1 MANNTGADHYPF
13 ARVSRVLFRIGKYLV
28 IFLVAWY
35 ILFNFIFHFLTIG
48 LKALANSTFLDTLIG
63 IINRPVGI
71 LTSKQIPSAYGAGDA
86 LANWVDDMKSL
97 DNISLV
103 IWCIV
108 IVAVLYIVTIVLRH
122 HNREQA
128 PFLNDMEAKWLKMK
142 MRFALGAGKETIY
155 DEDERRIRKV
165 EQAARR
171 RIRRM
176 KVYIHTK
183 KHQGQSVPT
192 KQYVVKIKVP
202 SNDEVDNV
210 LLRKIKKMPERLRK
224 QSKGIIF
231 GDREQTTDAKWYCY
245 NGATEAK
252 AKEAFFVKRE
262 RAKAEKQKQQVQE
275 ADHHETNVSHK
286 NGFEPTFPLDL
297 FVDRSQD
304 IEEAKQ
310 AAYDFAERM
319 KVKVSNYLTST
330 EKSATHQLTEVG
342 SSSVLYKYRVA
353 FSKNLTS
360 ERAAQSVEDGLSDA
374 LGVEGILV
382 SGGASMLTITLPL
395 KEGEEEDGTLKYNY
409 NIPIDV
415 KSMIEQVRFTEPTDM
430 ILGMTPD
437 NNVQHFPLAVAP
449 HLLICGSTGSGKSVN
464 VQQMLI
470 TMMIHNTPKY
480 LRFLIV
486 DPKRS
491 DFSYYKGLPFM
502 LADPITDMD
511 DAMDM
516 ITYATIIM
524 EERLHMFEQTNV
536 RNIKGYNKWAEQ
548 NNKEVLPYIVVV
560 IDEYAKLVQKHKD
573 VEEPIQELAQ
583 AARAA
588 GIHLIIGTQTP
599 RANII
604 TGAIR
609 DNIDTRVAMKVV
621 NSTASGI
628 ALDETGAEKLKKRG
642 DMLIKRDDKLVRAQ
656 GAFISDE
663 EITDIFN
670 YVRDKFEKPVYV
682 DFKKVV
688 ARAKGEEDDELA
700 ENGKSPNGMTISKNA
715 DRMQPRATTQIKEPT
730 PQKSVKGKIKVP
742 TKASSMKKLRE
753 RAKTRRE
760 NDNKS
765 LNGKQRKDNIN
776 DQQKKEKKKMDMDF
790 FLGRK

>member
-1 MANNTGADHYPF
+1 MPIKNNGINQSEENIIRDT
-13 ARVSRVLFRIGKYLV
+13 SINQ
-28 IFLVAWY
+28 
-35 ILFNFIFHFLTIG
+35 NFEL
-48 LKALANSTFLDTLIG
+48 
-63 IINRPVGI
+63 
-71 LTSKQIPSAYGAGDA
+71 
-86 LANWVDDMKSL
+86 
-97 DNISLV
+97 
-103 IWCIV
+103 
-108 IVAVLYIVTIVLRH
+108 
-122 HNREQA
+122 
-128 PFLNDMEAKWLKMK
+128 
-142 MRFALGAGKETIY
+142 
-155 DEDERRIRKV
+155 
-165 EQAARR
+165 
-171 RIRRM
+171 
-176 KVYIHTK
+176 
-183 KHQGQSVPT
+183 
-192 KQYVVKIKVP
+192 
-202 SNDEVDNV
+202 
-210 LLRKIKKMPERLRK
+210 
-224 QSKGIIF
+224 
-231 GDREQTTDAKWYCY
+231 
-245 NGATEAK
+245 
-252 AKEAFFVKRE
+252 
-262 RAKAEKQKQQVQE
+262 
-275 ADHHETNVSHK
+275 
-286 NGFEPTFPLDL
+286 TFPLDL

-310 AAYDFAERM
+310 AAHDFAERM

-382 SGGASMLTITLPL
+382 SVDASMLTITLPL
-395 KEGEEEDGTLKYNY
+395 KEEEEDGTLKYNY
-409 NIPIDV
+409 NIPIYV

-449 HLLICGSTGSGKSVN
+449 HLLICGSTGAGKTVN
-464 VQQMLI
+464 IQQMLI

-524 EERLHMFEQTNV
+524 KERLHMFEQTNV
-536 RNIKGYNKWAEQ
+536 INIKGYNKWAEQ

-604 TGAIR
+604 TGTIR

-642 DMLIKRDDKLVRAQ
+642 EMLIKRDNKIVRAQ

-682 DFKKVV
+682 DFKKFI
-688 ARAKGEEDDELA
+688 AH
-700 ENGKSPNGMTISKNA
+700 
-715 DRMQPRATTQIKEPT
+715 
-730 PQKSVKGKIKVP
+730 
-742 TKASSMKKLRE
+742 
-753 RAKTRRE
+753 
-760 NDNKS
+760 NK
-765 LNGKQRKDNIN
+765 R
-776 DQQKKEKKKMDMDF
+776 
-790 FLGRK
+790 